1 MSEKF
6 VLANTDNLGKT
17 EEPPKLKT
25 QEYLDKKEALCNSTK
40 AQLSEL
46 KSECSIEK
54 SKENESNLQ
63 ELLDKTINEVIKNY
77 LNVLNS
83 EKGIDLSKQ
92 GIYNDVLKVLDG
104 LSKDLS
110 SSNIFKSDIDLIKN
124 NFFIPKDKGLALVD
138 FAINEHLSKKHSD
151 VVKINQDNIDGFY
164 NILESSFAT
173 LYDVS
178 INKSPEQLD
187 KYIDELQRNPKIKD
201 TFEKFPDLKKI
212 IFQVGPSFLNS
223 SSKEVF
229 MSSLHTFLNSIRGDI
244 IKFGKYL
251 NGDNSIN
258 FQDIDDS
265 KLSIINN
272 SSKFLSSLLNEE
284 SVDKFTKNIV
294 ETELV
299 SKNPTLLELMD
310 IINKPD
316 FPKSDKLLLSNKILE
331 GIELFST
338 KDLKDESVND
348 YISSLLGIISS
359 VSKNIDNKDLLS
371 LIKKMRGGN
380 ENDIDVDLN
389 LKDLGDFLWKNKSD
403 LIAIGSEVLKKW
415 FNGENISL
423 NKLIIELLKDDVI
436 SKNFN
441 SLGTKLIENLRK
453 ITKIDLTKYAVEFRK
468 KILEHNFDNK
478 NSNVVENDS
487 GVEKIEKNLIDG
499 FSNKVESSVS
509 ELVNSKLNAEKN
521 NKLNKDE
528 IIKVVLND
536 LKLFLGENSNL
547 VFEYAK
553 ELGFKVDGKS
563 DRKNILKL
571 LSNVLE
577 NPKLLNVISKIIENI
592 GKNIDGKGDII
603 KQIDLLIKETINNKG
618 GKLLSGIGSES
629 RDMIT
634 DTFYDEILGNREN
647 ISTLLNV
654 LGNDFKMLD
663 NLDKNSIEKITVIFK
678 KYVGKEKVRSIL
690 DKVDV
695 KSPFNNLR
703 DIGIDIY
710 NSIHDKTGF
719 INELLENGIIETI
732 NEVGGIE
739 SEKSNKIDKT
749 ELDLGVDL
757 LYSTLES
764 TNNKDL
770 SITLN
775 NILKKIGLNNISDL
789 TILGKNVG
797 ENIVSFLK
805 SVDSKDFKMFLNVN
819 KNKLFGL
826 YNAEFSN
833 DKEILLYSNLSIEL
847 FKIVDLKKFQNEYK
861 GVSMDSKESLA
872 LDLSDEFVEVINE
885 KGDLIQTLTEKGID
899 LYNIYTG
906 KIDIN
911 QVNPEMI
918 KMYGRQV
925 FDLLNSVVSKIDSKY
940 LENNI
945 KIEEGENNKI
955 VESFLSSF
963 MGENKWFLVKEG
975 ISGVFNGFDFNLGSG
990 IDSYFRDVDANRDN
1004 FGETLYSFLDNKN

>member
-83 EKGIDLSKQ
+83 EKWIDLSKQ
-92 GIYNDVLKVLDG
+92 WIYNDVLKVLDW

-124 NFFIPKDKGLALVD
+124 NFFIPKDKWLALID

-151 VVKINQDNIDGFY
+151 VVKINQDNIDWFY

-178 INKSPEQLD
+178 KNKSPEQLD

-212 IFQVGPSFLNS
+212 IFQVWPSFLNS

-229 MSSLHTFLNSIRGDI
+229 MSSLHTFLNSIRWDI
-244 IKFGKYL
+244 IKFWKYL

-331 GIELFST
+331 WIELFST

-348 YISSLLGIISS
+348 YISSLLWLISS

-371 LIKKMRGGN
+371 LIKKMRWWN

-389 LKDLGDFLWKNKSD
+389 LKDLWDFLWKNKSD
-403 LIAIGSEVLKKW
+403 LIAIWSEVLKKW
-415 FNGENISL
+415 FNWENISL

-441 SLGTKLIENLRK
+441 SLWTKLIDNLRK

-487 GVEKIEKNLIDG
+487 WVEKIEKNLIDW

-509 ELVNSKLNAEKN
+509 KLVNSKLNAEKN

-536 LKLFLGENSNL
+536 LKLFLWENSNL

-553 ELGFKVDGKS
+553 ELWFKVDWKS

-592 GKNIDGKGDII
+592 WKNIDWKWDII
-603 KQIDLLIKETINNKG
+603 KQIDLLIKETINNKWW
-618 GKLLSGIGSES
+618 KLLSGIWSES

-634 DTFYDEILGNREN
+634 DTFYDEILWNREN

-654 LGNDFKMLD
+654 LWNDFKMLD

-678 KYVGKEKVRSIL
+678 KYVWKEKVRSIL

-703 DIGIDIY
+703 DIWIDIY
-710 NSIHDKTGF
+710 NSIHDKTWF
-719 INELLENGIIETI
+719 INELLENWIIETI
-732 NEVGGIE
+732 NEVWWIE

-749 ELDLGVDL
+749 ELDLWVDL

-775 NILKKIGLNNISDL
+775 NILKKIWLNNISDL
-789 TILGKNVG
+789 TILWKNVW

-861 GVSMDSKESLA
+861 WVSMDSKESLA

-885 KGDLIQTLTEKGID
+885 KWDLIQTLTEKWID
-899 LYNIYTG
+899 LYNIYTW

-940 LENNI
+940 LENNV
-945 KIEEGENNKI
+945 KIEEWENNKI

-963 MGENKWFLVKEG
+963 MWENKWFLVKEW
-975 ISGVFNGFDFNLGSG
+975 ISGVFNWFDFNLWSW

-1004 FGETLYSFLDNKN
+1004 FWETLYSFLDNKN

>member
-83 EKGIDLSKQ
+83 EKWIDLSKQ
-92 GIYNDVLKVLDG
+92 WIYNDVLKVLDW

-124 NFFIPKDKGLALVD
+124 NFFIPKDKWLALVD

-151 VVKINQDNIDGFY
+151 VVKINQDNIDWFY

-212 IFQVGPSFLNS
+212 IFQVWPSFLNS

-229 MSSLHTFLNSIRGDI
+229 MSSLHTFLNSIRWDI
-244 IKFGKYL
+244 IKFWKYL

-331 GIELFST
+331 WIELFST

-348 YISSLLGIISS
+348 YISSLLWIISS

-371 LIKKMRGGN
+371 LIKKMRWWN

-389 LKDLGDFLWKNKSD
+389 LKDLWDFLWKNKSD
-403 LIAIGSEVLKKW
+403 LIAIWSEVLKKW
-415 FNGENISL
+415 FNWENISL

-441 SLGTKLIENLRK
+441 SLWTKLIENLRK

-487 GVEKIEKNLIDG
+487 WVEKIEKNLIDW

-536 LKLFLGENSNL
+536 LKLFLWENSNL

-553 ELGFKVDGKS
+553 ELWFKVDWKS

-592 GKNIDGKGDII
+592 WKNIDWKWDII
-603 KQIDLLIKETINNKG
+603 KQIDLLIKETINNKWW
-618 GKLLSGIGSES
+618 KLLSGIWSES

-634 DTFYDEILGNREN
+634 DTFYDEILWNREN

-654 LGNDFKMLD
+654 LWNDFKMLD

-678 KYVGKEKVRSIL
+678 KYVWKEKVRSIL

-703 DIGIDIY
+703 DIWIDIY
-710 NSIHDKTGF
+710 NSIHDKTWF
-719 INELLENGIIETI
+719 INELLENWIIETI
-732 NEVGGIE
+732 NEVWWIE

-749 ELDLGVDL
+749 ELDLWVDL

-775 NILKKIGLNNISDL
+775 NILKKIWLNNISDL
-789 TILGKNVG
+789 TILWKNVW

-861 GVSMDSKESLA
+861 WVSMDSKESLA

-885 KGDLIQTLTEKGID
+885 KWDLIQTLTEKWID
-899 LYNIYTG
+899 LYNIYTW

-945 KIEEGENNKI
+945 KIEEWENNKI

-963 MGENKWFLVKEG
+963 MWENKWFLVKEW
-975 ISGVFNGFDFNLGSG
+975 ISGVFNWFDFNLWSW

-1004 FGETLYSFLDNKN
+1004 FWETLYSFLDNKN